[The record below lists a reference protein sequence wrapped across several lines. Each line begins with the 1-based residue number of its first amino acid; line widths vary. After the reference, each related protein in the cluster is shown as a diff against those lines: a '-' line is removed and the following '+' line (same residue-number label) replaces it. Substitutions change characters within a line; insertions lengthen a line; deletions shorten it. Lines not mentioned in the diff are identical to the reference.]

1 MLFIPAHPL
10 SAFVRAGDWQP
21 LAVVCNCRMS
31 FLVLVSDGMYHYCMH
46 GMQVDPVGLGEG
58 LHYAEVQAFDSKARW
73 RGPLFRCNA
82 PPMHKFSDTVCI

>member
-1 MLFIPAHPL
+1 MVLLAPASPV
-10 SAFVRAGDWQP
+10 SAFVRAGHLHP
-21 LAVVCNCRMS
+21 LAVSCSCEVLP
-31 FLVLVSDGMYHYCMH
+31 LVHVFDDMYDHCMH

-82 PPMHKFSDTVCI
+82 PPMNKF